1 MTNVEPKVRPEG
13 RYNMNETATLLG
25 IHRNTLRTYTDKGY
39 IKCRYRKRTLAKFYL
54 GEEVLR
60 FWRESY

>member
-1 MTNVEPKVRPEG
+1 
-13 RYNMNETATLLG
+13 MNETATLLG